1 MQTIMSAC
9 LPPGARL
16 REMVPH
22 NASRIMGVLYDHEVE
37 VPPPPPAEGETAEP
51 PLQPTVATQVKE
63 EIWVWWTRVERL
75 GKSVVG

>member
-37 VPPPPPAEGETAEP
+37 VPPPPPAEGESAEP
-51 PLQPTVATQVKE
+51 PAQPTVATQVRAGVG
-63 EIWVWWTRVERL
+63 VWRT
-75 GKSVVG
+75 